1 MSTVLITGANRGI
14 GLELV
19 RHYAGGGNRV
29 HATCRRPE
37 EAGDLDAID
46 GDVTVHEL
54 DTTDHEALERLG
66 ATITEA
72 IDIVIANA
80 GIYGPD
86 KGSQS
91 FADVTPGALL
101 KTAEVNLVGTV
112 KTLQTFLPHVLK
124 SEGRKLV
131 AITSKMGSIGDASGN
146 AVAYRT
152 SKTALNMAMCC
163 AANEL
168 KEKGIAVGTLHPGWV
183 RTDMGGPN
191 GNIDAPESARGLA
204 GIIDRLQPSDKAAF
218 LDYKGDEIP
227 W

>member
-1 MSTVLITGANRGI
+1 
-14 GLELV
+14 
-19 RHYAGGGNRV
+19 
-29 HATCRRPE
+29 
-37 EAGDLDAID
+37 
-46 GDVTVHEL
+46 
-54 DTTDHEALERLG
+54 
-66 ATITEA
+66 
-72 IDIVIANA
+72 
-80 GIYGPD
+80 
-86 KGSQS
+86 
-91 FADVTPGALL
+91 
-101 KTAEVNLVGTV
+101 
-112 KTLQTFLPHVLK
+112 
-124 SEGRKLV
+124 
-131 AITSKMGSIGDASGN
+131 MGSIGDASGN